1 MPTNR
6 DSAASRNRNVET
18 HLKNLNGCFHEE
30 TFTIQ
35 NPKQATKGP
44 GLPGTRFLTNLCEL
58 NKRVTRRA
66 LSPSIVYCIATL
78 GGTQYAN
85 CFRSHSAEV

>member
-1 MPTNR
+1 MSTNK

-35 NPKQATKGP
+35 NPKQATKRP
-44 GLPGTRFLTNLCEL
+44 RITR
-58 NKRVTRRA
+58 NKIPYQPLRVEQTSDPKSLIPFKILLYCNTKRY
-66 LSPSIVYCIATL
+66 SICKL
-78 GGTQYAN
+78 L
-85 CFRSHSAEV
+85 

>member
-1 MPTNR
+1 MPTNK

-35 NPKQATKGP
+35 NPKQATKRP
-44 GLPGTRFLTNLCEL
+44 RITR
-58 NKRVTRRA
+58 NKIPYQP
-66 LSPSIVYCIATL
+66 L
-78 GGTQYAN
+78 
-85 CFRSHSAEV
+85 